1 MNGHVAQNQLLNFL
15 HPNFPNPVFLA
26 IDDRTLFRHC
36 SQERMQ
42 MAWKRLSCVLALA
55 SPELF
60 FFFFSPG
67 KETLLPMSLHI
78 CATLGKVLEESMVW
92 QDS

>member
-1 MNGHVAQNQLLNFL
+1 
-15 HPNFPNPVFLA
+15 
-26 IDDRTLFRHC
+26 
-36 SQERMQ
+36 MQ

-60 FFFFSPG
+60 YLFPPG
-67 KETLLPMSLHI
+67 KETPLPMSLHI
-78 CATLGKVLEESMVW
+78 CATLGKVLETSMVW